1 MSLVDQFESV
11 FRGAER
17 HRYAYDRPAVER
29 VLVVC
34 DLQQAEADAF
44 VKSLE
49 SFLAEVADATWRVL
63 SDDDYGDVSEL
74 RAIVDAYDPQLIVS
88 YRNVRYAT
96 WRWPYSLGVFLN
108 AMTRETDYPV
118 LVMPNPHEL
127 PEMKWSQ
134 TSTDR
139 VMVLADHLTGD
150 DSLVN
155 WGARFTRPGGN
166 LFLTHVEDDQVFERY
181 LDVIGKLPSIDTQSA
196 REAIQERLLKEPS
209 DYIESCQAVL
219 GKQGQLTQK
228 VVPLVSMGHSLADYV
243 ALIKEHGTSLL
254 VFNTKEQ
261 DQLALHGKAYTLA
274 VQLRDV
280 PILML

>member
-17 HRYAYDRPAVER
+17 PHYTYRRPDVER

-34 DLQQAEADAF
+34 DLEPSAAEAFLAA
-44 VKSLE
+44 LR
-49 SFLAEVADATWRVL
+49 SFLVEIADATWKVL
-63 SDDDYGDVSEL
+63 GDDDYADVTEL
-74 RAIVDAYDPQLIVS
+74 RASVDAFAPQLIIS
-88 YRNVRYAT
+88 YRNVRYTT

-127 PEMKWSQ
+127 PEMKWAERV
-134 TSTDR
+134 TER

-150 DSLVN
+150 DRLVN
-155 WGARFTRPGGN
+155 WGARFTRPNGK

-181 LDVIGKLPSIDTQSA
+181 LEVIGKLPSIDTRSA
-196 REAIQERLLKEPS
+196 REAIRERLLKEPS
-209 DYIESCQAVL
+209 DYIESCQEVL
-219 GKQGQLTQK
+219 AAQGQLTQD
-228 VVPLVSMGHSLADYV
+228 VVPLVSMGHSLADYLG
-243 ALIKEHGTSLL
+243 LIEEHRIDLL